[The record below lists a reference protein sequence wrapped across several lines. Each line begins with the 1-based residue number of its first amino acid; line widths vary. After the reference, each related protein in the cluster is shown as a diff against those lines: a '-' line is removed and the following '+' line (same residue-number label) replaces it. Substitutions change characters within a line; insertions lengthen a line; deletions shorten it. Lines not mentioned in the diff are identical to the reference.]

1 MKKTIL
7 LILSLVIFTLLII
20 GACYLFIHLSRV
32 CPSVAFLLGQLNIV
46 CSIGLGFI
54 EAKITDKILEI

>member
-20 GACYLFIHLSRV
+20 G
-32 CPSVAFLLGQLNIV
+32 
-46 CSIGLGFI
+46 LGFI

>member
-7 LILSLVIFTLLII
+7 LILNLVIFTLLII
-20 GACYLFIHLSRV
+20 GSCYLFICLSKV
-32 CPSVAFLLGQLNIV
+32 YPSAAFLLGQLNII

-54 EAKITDKILEI
+54 EANVTDKIFEI